1 MSVESSLAFLDNVP
15 RRRRTAKKGCSKG
28 AATTGFAVL
37 SLLGVCGIAVVLT
50 LIMRDLREGEVK
62 ETASLEARRTAPPV
76 APVRKD
82 AVRTQPAPGH
92 QSKRMDSPSSG
103 EVHKGNRHQGRLFN
117 ASRMATSTSPVTSG
131 KSDNAS
137 DGYDIH
143 GELDADS
150 NNTLEHNGTIV
161 TEETAPSFASGEDH
175 YRVVSNGFDVS
186 AEDADDAVMEDA
198 KRDLQHSP
206 LIRGGSDTSNPS
218 RFQKSSVHLSTFAR
232 TKRPTTVTSTDV
244 TSTPPTT
251 SSASQKT
258 TASIVATSEKHFGVQ
273 HATRSTSADY
283 TAEAYSPNKHKTG
296 SSAWLLFCFYD
307 DRSLT
312 RSPGFSV
319 YDFPVQL
326 CTDVA
331 LCCVDVNAKGKVV
344 ISKNLE
350 QFINVMNHEF
360 LPPSHLFLTLGG
372 HRALAHHLDAALQNT
387 ARFATEL
394 ADEAQRRGA
403 GGLAVYLEDVELLK
417 HAFRVHDLIMA
428 VRGVSVAVVLPR
440 DLRQQVRY
448 YRTEIYA
455 NTKDMLVISPPSQGY
470 DNGQLRPT
478 FATCPH
484 PRRSVHEGSSLEFIY
499 QLSRTLLSS
508 VADGSVDYASGNAAT
523 ALEQPKA
530 PRYLIG
536 VSFGGLK
543 FQLKNR
549 SLHDV
554 GSPATFVRRVPY
566 REICSQPWHHW
577 HDNVSECFVAW
588 DGDRGW
594 MSSLGPQSVGFTT
607 ELADGLAVF
616 DLDFDDHRGECGNKF
631 PVLRALR
638 DALIVRHAS
647 KLA

>member
-28 AATTGFAVL
+28 AAATGFAVL

-62 ETASLEARRTAPPV
+62 ETASLEARRTALPV

-103 EVHKGNRHQGRLFN
+103 EVHKGARHQGRLFN

-161 TEETAPSFASGEDH
+161 TEETAPAFASGEDH

-218 RFQKSSVHLSTFAR
+218 RFQESSVHLSTFAR
-232 TKRPTTVTSTDV
+232 TERPTTVTSTDV

-283 TAEAYSPNKHKTG
+283 AAEAYSPNKHKAG

-331 LCCVDVNAKGKVV
+331 FCCVDVNAKGKVV

-394 ADEAQRRGA
+394 ADEAQRLGA
-403 GGLAVYLEDVELLK
+403 GGLG
-417 HAFRVHDLIMA
+417 R
-428 VRGVSVAVVLPR
+428 LPR
-440 DLRQQVRY
+440 GRGAAETRLPCSRPHHGRPWCI
-448 YRTEIYA
+448 RRGGA
-455 NTKDMLVISPPSQGY
+455 AARLAPAGY

-508 VADGSVDYASGNAAT
+508 VADGRVDYASGNAAT